1 MKNDRVIAPRFARQ
15 TTLQKR
21 GVGRGR
27 DPGDELRVDEVFR
40 VIGTRKVH
48 DTTQGKLRHAGRR
61 FAKLGMLAHGLGERC
76 CVRSGFTSVVMSH
89 VSSQNDSL
97 GLSFGNSKARWV
109 M

>member
-61 FAKLGMLAHGLGERC
+61 FAKLGMLAHGLGERLLRALRLY
-76 CVRSGFTSVVMSH
+76 VGRDEH